1 MSLWNAPTGIDL
13 DNTEQRLN
21 DFLTYLDITYKSA
34 KFIYT
39 RRSDC
44 QVAQIVVDEEQAE
57 VVESVDNWPD
67 GITCR
72 RWMNSA
78 EYKAR
83 QERYLKHSDA
93 HDID

>member
-13 DNTEQRLN
+13 DNTEQGLN
-21 DFLTYLDITYKSA
+21 DSLTYLYITYTSA

-39 RRSDC
+39 RRSDS
-44 QVAQIVVDEEQAE
+44 EEQAE
-57 VVESVDNWPD
+57 FMELVDNLPD

-78 EYKAR
+78 EYKSR